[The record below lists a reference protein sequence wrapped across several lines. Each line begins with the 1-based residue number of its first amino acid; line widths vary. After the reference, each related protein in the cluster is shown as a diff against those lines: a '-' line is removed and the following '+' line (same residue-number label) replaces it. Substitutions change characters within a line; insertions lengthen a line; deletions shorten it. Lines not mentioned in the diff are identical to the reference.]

1 MDAFWIDR
9 EYDRDNASDG
19 VSRYGAYIRQAAA
32 SFELYT
38 DDDQDVELAIW
49 AWQQATGPVMAPG
62 YVRKHQRI
70 ATAHLNRS
78 DWDGTLLAT
87 VDLVIPQPPN
97 LRWMR
102 SDEDRGMWRDWP
114 VQRAFAG
121 GDRFYEPDGD
131 ELARDPYLL
140 TTASLR
146 FTVPRGGLP
155 QLSGSSVDVAKCRE
169 AVGVLVR
176 ELNAI
181 VGPVLARVEEA

>member
-1 MDAFWIDR
+1 MDAFWIDID
-9 EYDRDNASDG
+9 YDRENATDG
-19 VSRYGAYIRQAAA
+19 VSRYAAYVRQAAA
-32 SFELYT
+32 SFEPWS
-38 DDDQDVELAIW
+38 DNDQAVELAVF

-62 YVRKHQRI
+62 YVRRHPRI
-70 ATAHLNRS
+70 AAARLARS
-78 DWDGTLLAT
+78 DWDGSLLAT

-146 FTVPRGGLP
+146 FTVPHAGLP
-155 QLSGSSVDVAKCRE
+155 EPGGADVDTCKRAVA
-169 AVGVLVR
+169 VVVR
-176 ELNAI
+176 ELNAA
-181 VGPVLARVEEA
+181 VGPVLARIEES